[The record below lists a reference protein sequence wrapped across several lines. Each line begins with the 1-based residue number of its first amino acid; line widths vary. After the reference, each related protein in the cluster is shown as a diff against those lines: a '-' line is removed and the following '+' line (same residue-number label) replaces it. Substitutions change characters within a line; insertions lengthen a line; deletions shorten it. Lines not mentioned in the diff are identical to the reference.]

1 MNRNIYQGGYEDAIT
16 EIPTNYT
23 PTPRN
28 LSWMARYEANTMV
41 ERAIL
46 DSGRDKLS
54 AQLAKGSMENI
65 GMLAM
70 TADQLASMNPDAIN
84 CYRAIIA
91 MYTRNALTRLE
102 RW

>member
-1 MNRNIYQGGYEDAIT
+1 MNRNIYQGGYENATT

-23 PTPRN
+23 PMPRN
-28 LSWMARYEANTMV
+28 FSWMARYEANTMM

-46 DSGRDKLS
+46 DSGKDKLS

-70 TADQLASMNPDAIN
+70 TADQLASMSPDAIN
-84 CYRAIIA
+84 CYRTIIA
-91 MYTRNALTRLE
+91 TYTKSALTRLE

>member
-1 MNRNIYQGGYEDAIT
+1 MNRNIYQGGYEDVAT
-16 EIPTNYT
+16 ENLTNFT
-23 PTPRN
+23 PMPQN
-28 LSWMARYEANTMV
+28 CSWMTRLTARMMMEQAM
-41 ERAIL
+41 L
-46 DSGRDKLS
+46 DFGHDKLS

-70 TADQLASMNPDAIN
+70 TAEQLSSLNPDAID

-91 MYTRNALTRLE
+91 AYTENSLTRLK